1 MGPPMRRA
9 APFLLVIAL
18 ATAAGGEAAAQSD
31 DPTVIVAKVEG
42 SIDRTLVAFVDDVLE
57 DAEANG
63 ATVVLQLDS
72 AGTLHQDA
80 IALAER
86 VHEATVPVIVWVG
99 PSPAKAQGA
108 GLLLMYAAS
117 LGAVAPGAG
126 VGPLYPL
133 DLAGAD
139 GPGSG
144 AVEDQALGWMNERG
158 RGTPVFPDAPIP
170 AQAALEGNIAEVA
183 APSVPQLLSEVD
195 GIRVGTAAGEV
206 VLATKIATTEA
217 EDPVNVWFTELG
229 PIDRVF
235 HASASPTW
243 IYVLLVL
250 GLAALAFELTQPG
263 FGFAGFAG
271 VAMLAI
277 ATYGLF
283 VVPFSPVGLGLLL
296 LGIGLMTLDLRLRRL
311 GPLTGGGL
319 LAFAAGSVLLFG
331 GVSDAVDVSPW
342 LIGSFVVGSF
352 LYWGFILTVAVKT
365 RERLTSRQSGLIGLS
380 GETRGDLEPEGPV
393 FVKGA
398 LWRGRSADGPIPS
411 GTRVRVRAVDG
422 LILQVEADP
431 RPSSGE

>member
-18 ATAAGGEAAAQSD
+18 ATAAGGDAAAESD

-57 DAEANG
+57 DAEADG
-63 ATVVLQLDS
+63 ATIVLQLDS
-72 AGTLHQDA
+72 AGTLDQDA
-80 IALAER
+80 VALAER

-139 GPGSG
+139 EPGGGP
-144 AVEDQALGWMNERG
+144 VEDLARGWMSERG
-158 RGTPVFPDAPIP
+158 RGTPVFPEAPIP
-170 AQAALEGNIAEVA
+170 AQAALEGGIAEVA
-183 APSVPQLLSEVD
+183 AASVPQLLSEVD
-195 GIRVGTAAGEV
+195 GMPVGTAAGEV
-206 VLATKIATTEA
+206 VLATRIATTVA
-217 EDPVNVWFTELG
+217 EDPVNVRFTELG
-229 PIDRVF
+229 PVDRVL

-277 ATYGLF
+277 AAYGLF
-283 VVPFSPVGLGLLL
+283 VVPFSPLGLGLLL
-296 LGIGLMTLDLRLRRL
+296 LGIALMTLDLWLRRL

-431 RPSSGE
+431 RPSSGN